1 MKQREM
7 QVVEKIE
14 RMLSWHKMQEGLP
27 TATADIQ
34 QEGQSMEKETNRL
47 RQ

>member
-14 RMLSWHKMQEGLP
+14 RMLSWYKMQEGLP
-27 TATADIQ
+27 TATVDIQ
-34 QEGQSMEKETNRL
+34 QEDQIMEKETNRL
-47 RQ
+47 RL